1 MWIEYQIML
10 LIVVI
15 ALIIA
20 GIICTIFGHFEIIN
34 AIICG
39 YGVGYFIQEATY
51 LSKLWVVVAA
61 IAAFIVFMVLQKHFL
76 AATIAGGVISTA
88 FLAYKAYTASFKL
101 EHANIIAAVFV
112 AILVIG
118 LNFLS
123 IKKKRKV
130 VKSKE
135 PKIK

>member
-10 LIVVI
+10 LIVVV

-20 GIICTIFGHFEIIN
+20 GVICTIFGHFEIIN

-39 YGVGYFIQEATY
+39 YGVGYFLKEATY

-61 IAAFIVFMVLQKHFL
+61 VAAFVVFMVLQKHFL
-76 AATIAGGVISTA
+76 AATIAGGIISTI
-88 FLAYKAYTASFKL
+88 FLAYKAYTANFKMDY
-101 EHANIIAAVFV
+101 ANIIAAVFV
-112 AILVIG
+112 ALLVIG

-130 VKSKE
+130 VKSTE

>member
-10 LIVVI
+10 LIVLV

-34 AIICG
+34 AVICG
-39 YGVGYFIQEATY
+39 YGVGYFLTEATY
-51 LSKLWVVVAA
+51 LSKLWIVVAA
-61 IAAFIVFMVLQKHFL
+61 VAGFIVFMVLQKHFL
-76 AATIAGGVISTA
+76 AATIAGGVISTI
-88 FLAYKAYTASFKL
+88 FLAYKAYTANFKMD
-101 EHANIIAAVFV
+101 HANIIAAVFV
-112 AILVIG
+112 ALLVIG

-123 IKKKRKV
+123 IKKKKKIVRV
-130 VKSKE
+130 NE